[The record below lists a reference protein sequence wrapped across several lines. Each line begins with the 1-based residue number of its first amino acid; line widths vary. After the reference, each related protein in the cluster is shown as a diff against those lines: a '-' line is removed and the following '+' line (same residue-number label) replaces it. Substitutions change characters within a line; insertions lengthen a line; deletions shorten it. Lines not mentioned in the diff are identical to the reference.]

1 MLSSINDWLRQ
12 SVTVKFIVIGI
23 LSLILLIPAAMIQG
37 LIREREAKRN
47 EVVGEVSSK
56 WGTQQTLTGPFLT
69 VPYKVPFTKADG
81 SPAYQVR
88 YAYFMPEQLDIAA
101 KLEPEIR
108 YRSIYEVV
116 AYRSDLRVSGSFR
129 RPSFGAWKI
138 DPGLVLWD
146 EAFLSLGIPD
156 MHGISE
162 EVAITFRGKTYGVN
176 PGIPTRDLADA
187 GVSATVDLGSDSS
200 ETSFPFAFGLK
211 LNGSESLSFVPVGKT
226 TKVTVTSPW
235 KTPSFDGAFLPG
247 DRQVTDTGFTATW
260 TVLHLNRNF
269 PQAWTDHEYSVGD
282 WSFGVTLL
290 FPVDQYQKAHRATR
304 YAMMFIAL
312 TFLVFF
318 FTEVLNKKRVHPIQ
332 YLLIGFALCL
342 FYSLLISLAEHLGF
356 AWAFAVGAV
365 AIVALVTAY
374 ASAVMRSRKLTLLV
388 GGVLTALYVF
398 LYTILQLEAY
408 ALLMGSI
415 ALFLVMAVVMYLS
428 RNVDWYKPIN
438 RTGDQP

>member
-56 WGTQQTLTGPFLT
+56 WGTQQTLSGPFLT
-69 VPYKVPFTKADG
+69 VPYKVPFTKGDG

-88 YAYFMPEQLDIAA
+88 YAYFMPEHLDIQA

-116 AYRSDLRVSGSFR
+116 AYRSDIRVSGAFR
-129 RPSFGAWKI
+129 RPAFDAWKI
-138 DPGLVLWD
+138 DPGLVMWD

-162 EVAITFRGKTYGVN
+162 EVAIAFRGKTYGVN

-187 GVSATVDLGSDSS
+187 GVSATVDLGVDSS

-356 AWAFAVGAV
+356 AWAFAIGAV

-438 RTGDQP
+438 RAGDQP